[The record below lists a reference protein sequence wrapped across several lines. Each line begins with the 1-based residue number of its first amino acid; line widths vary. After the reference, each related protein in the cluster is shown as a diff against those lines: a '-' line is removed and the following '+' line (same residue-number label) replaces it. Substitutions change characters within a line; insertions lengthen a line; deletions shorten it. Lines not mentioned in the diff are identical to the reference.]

1 MKLLCKIVLSGISMI
16 VPLLAQTGLEAPK
29 FSLTISG
36 PQKVALGSNITI
48 EIKLANTSQE
58 RLSFVFGQHGA
69 LADEY
74 EYDVRDEKGNAVP
87 RVEKRPTVLPNGK
100 ILQTPSR
107 APGSTIMGEIQ
118 PGKAELEGATLNY
131 RYRFSHPGVYTV
143 RVSRAPKW
151 SPRVYSNRI
160 SINVVQK

>member
-58 RLSFVFGQHGA
+58 RLSFVFGQHALCAHIQAGA
-69 LADEY
+69 GTERARHRAANGAGLLA
-74 EYDVRDEKGNAVP
+74 
-87 RVEKRPTVLPNGK
+87 GK
-100 ILQTPSR
+100 Y
-107 APGSTIMGEIQ
+107 TI
-118 PGKAELEGATLNY
+118 PGKANRKGRNQKDPDEEID
-131 RYRFSHPGVYTV
+131 RD
-143 RVSRAPKW
+143 APLA
-151 SPRVYSNRI
+151 RRM
-160 SINVVQK
+160 